1 MCTEE
6 PTTTTTMTSRKK
18 KKEGNVITVTKDFDP
33 SRDQYVDMHSSFQ
46 IDQEDCR
53 IVDAIIQYQRDNL
66 KDPVKSAQISNIGNA
81 FKTRRS
87 MVEIKKEE
95 KHYRVRS
102 LSLANAICDKL
113 PICILGFDSLQV
125 LDLSGAH
132 KLETIP
138 PWIGKLSNLRELHLP
153 KLGRFT
159 SLPDSVWDL
168 TKLEVFAYAHWNANP
183 ERSRVDISIPPSIG
197 RMTNLR
203 ELRVAE
209 VTHLP
214 EEIGNLSDSLELL
227 ELTTFKGASLPAS
240 IGKLAKLRLLV
251 IQQAPLLRS
260 LPESIGDL
268 KSLKNLCIQQSGI
281 RSLPTSIGNL
291 TSLRCLNLEHNHLL
305 EALPD
310 SIGDLAR
317 LNALSLDSAGIRS
330 IPNSVRNLSG
340 LSYLNLKTTNI
351 QTLPNDIGKLSNL
364 FWLELSGSRIS
375 SLPDTK
381 HLKYMKNLKFLKVH
395 NTVLSSKPSSNIR
408 LREIAL
414 ELPMLGCFGELEGG
428 DSTKDLAILLSYNRA
443 SHRIFHPL
451 NKGQKFS
458 FPQLALWPR
467 ILANT
472 KSASAVYPHCDHRFK
487 TCGCCNTSQSQSD
500 AVFRLLVQYGST
512 FLCQGTK

>member
-6 PTTTTTMTSRKK
+6 PTTTTTSRKK
-18 KKEGNVITVTKDFDP
+18 NKEGNVITIIKDFDL
-33 SRDQYVDMHSSFQ
+33 SQDQYVEMNSSFE
-46 IDQEDCR
+46 IDQDDCQ

-66 KDPVKSAQISNIGNA
+66 NDPVKSAQISNIGSA

-87 MVEIKKEE
+87 MVEIKKDD

-102 LSLANAICDKL
+102 LSLATVICDEL
-113 PICILGFDSLQV
+113 PICILGLDALQV

-183 ERSRVDISIPPSIG
+183 ERSRVDISIPSSIG
-197 RMTNLR
+197 KMTNLR

-227 ELTTFKGASLPAS
+227 ELPTFKGASLPAS

-260 LPESIGDL
+260 LPESIGNL
-268 KSLKNLCIQQSGI
+268 TSLKNLCIQQSGI

-291 TSLRCLNLEHNHLL
+291 KSLRCLNLEQNVLL
-305 EALPD
+305 ETLPD
-310 SIGDLAR
+310 SIGDLVR

-330 IPNSVRNLSG
+330 IPNSVRNLSS
-340 LSYLNLKTTNI
+340 LSYLNLKTTKI
-351 QTLPNDIGKLSNL
+351 KTLPNDIGNLSNL
-364 FWLELSGSRIS
+364 FWLELSGSRIA
-375 SLPDTK
+375 SLPETK
-381 HLKYMKNLKFLKVH
+381 HLKNMKNLKFLKLN
-395 NTVLSSKPSSNIR
+395 NTVLSSSKSSWNDR

-414 ELPMLGCFGELEGG
+414 ELPMLGCFGVVECG
-428 DSTKDLAILLSYNRA
+428 DTAKDLAILLSYNRA

-458 FPQLALWPR
+458 APRLALWPG

-472 KSASAVYPHCDHRFK
+472 KSACAVYPHCDHRFRRL
-487 TCGCCNTSQSQSD
+487 GCCDTSQSQSD
-500 AVFRLLVQYGST
+500 AVFRLLVEYGST